1 MKKLLLTLL
10 AALLLFSGCAAQKQ
24 ESQPQQTAAE
34 QTAELE
40 PSAAPQWEE
49 LRFDTSLPLSYAT
62 QFSVRYVKAA
72 TRTSPSAAIRNFCLS
87 RKTLPSPKTSHLA
100 SPSCASRFLT
110 SISSP
115 PPPWTIST
123 AWTRWTGLP

>member
-62 QFSVRYVKAA
+62 QFSVRYAEGGYTDITIGSDQPERAA
-72 TRTSPSAAIRNFCLS
+72 RDGNQTVR
-87 RKTLPSPKTSHLA
+87 
-100 SPSCASRFLT
+100 
-110 SISSP
+110 
-115 PPPWTIST
+115 
-123 AWTRWTGLP
+123 